1 MARPTWLALVFFMGI
16 CSLVAL
22 KLSIAAP
29 QKEKAAFGDDVIEV
43 SVNALAKADQLEV
56 EEIPDK
62 KTIRSIAIAPP
73 TAAPIPEK
81 ATEIVSHHWQ
91 DGFGKAKVRKHHHRH
106 AQTIIDPQRGKRLVS
121 NHRF

>member
-1 MARPTWLALVFFMGI
+1 MARPTWSPFVFFMG
-16 CSLVAL
+16 CWPLVAL

-81 ATEIVSHHWQ
+81 ATEIVSHHWKG
-91 DGFGKAKVRKHHHRH
+91 GFGKAKGRRTHHG
-106 AQTIIDPQRGKRLVS
+106 PS
-121 NHRF
+121 